1 MRLLL
6 DTHVWV
12 WACGDA
18 KKIGKKATQSLTKAE
33 ERYVSP
39 VSTMEIARL
48 VADGR
53 VTIQLPLKE
62 WIARTCRDLDAMTI
76 PINHEI
82 ALAAYELPEPFHRD
96 PADRLLVAAARVLG
110 LTLLTADERIL
121 GYPHVSSMNCRK

>member
-1 MRLLL
+1 MKLLL
-6 DTHVWV
+6 DTHVWI

-18 KKIGKKATQSLTKAE
+18 KKLGKKTVAALVKAE

-48 VADGR
+48 IADGR
-53 VTIQLPLKE
+53 ITIQLPLKE
-62 WIARTCRDLDAMTI
+62 WIVRTCRDLDAMTV

-96 PADRLLVAAARVLG
+96 PADRQIVATARVLG
-110 LTLLTADERIL
+110 LTLVTADERIL
-121 GYPHVSSMNCRK
+121 DYPHVSSMDCRK